1 MTESAERI
9 EDRLSDFTRD
19 KRILLLS
26 LMAVVVGI
34 FSTVVAKL
42 LVWLIAIFTN
52 LTFFGR
58 LSSEFISPTHHRL
71 GPFVI
76 LAPVVG
82 GLIIGLMAR
91 YGSEKNLGNWFN
103 P

>member
-26 LMAVVVGI
+26 LMAVVIGI
-34 FSTVVAKL
+34 LSTVVAKL
-42 LVWLIAIFTN
+42 LVWLIAIFMN

-58 LSSEFISPTHHRL
+58 ISAEFISRTNARAGWLH
-71 GPFVI
+71 G
-76 LAPVVG
+76 LATSG
-82 GLIIGLMAR
+82 GSG
-91 YGSEKNLGNWFN
+91 G
-103 P
+103 